1 MMVKNQTAGWIWTK
15 DWTEED
21 KKTARRVYFTKEF
34 ALQEQVDKNEIS
46 ITADCRYKL
55 YVNGEFVQYGPAK
68 GDHKVH
74 YFDTV
79 DIGKYLHAGSNRI
92 DIAVLHYPEDPGV
105 GNHSLFSSD
114 TPGLYLEGISPDG
127 WKSRVDRN
135 VFYGREEKRFAP
147 LQIHERVISGASE
160 ENWEPVLLR
169 RGKEMPE
176 YLRRENLKARPIPAM
191 FLKRHAFALPVSS
204 VEANSEAEFV
214 LNAGE
219 EMCAFVKLLMRGGRG
234 AEVQLLYSEC
244 YDLESGK
251 GDRTDAVNGKLYGYT
266 DVYQIRETR
275 EKVKSD
281 GTCGADEMY
290 NESET
295 AVHRVFEPFW
305 FRTFRFIK
313 VTVKTGNEP
322 LFLDAF
328 EYLETGYPVEVST
341 QVQTSDES
349 LASIWDISQRT
360 LRRCMHETY
369 VDCPYYEQLQYI
381 MDTRSEILYTYAVS
395 ADDRL
400 ARKAIGEFARAQR
413 PDGLLNC
420 SYPNK
425 NINVIP
431 GFAVYYILMV
441 HDHMMYFGDP
451 ELVKSVLP
459 VIRNILGFYGRNVAK
474 EGPWAGLVGKT
485 GGENEKGELWSFIDW
500 AHEWMETTGMP
511 PAGLH
516 GPITMESL
524 LYVLGLQKAAELEEY
539 AGDEAYAVRDR
550 EEAVRV
556 QEAVRKLCMDE
567 DGFITDGP
575 AAAAFGEDESVADAS
590 AADVARQTSEAQT
603 ACRMRSQHCQVF
615 GILTGTLD
623 EEEGRRNLEMSMND
637 AGFARCSVA
646 MNFYL
651 FRALEQTGLYAYTDR
666 CWDIWRKMVRSNCT
680 TCVEAEFYARS
691 ECHAWGA
698 LALYE
703 IPSVILGVRP
713 AAPGYSKI
721 EVKPCPGYLTSA
733 SGTVHT
739 PAGDV
744 RVSWHKIGDKIDLK
758 VSQE

>member
-15 DWTEED
+15 DWNEED

-34 ALQEQVDKNEIS
+34 ELQEQADKYELS
-46 ITADCRYKL
+46 ITTDCRYKL

-74 YFDTV
+74 YFDTA
-79 DIGKYLHAGSNRI
+79 DIGKYLHTGSNRI
-92 DIAVLHYPEDPGV
+92 DVAVLHYPEDPGV
-105 GNHSLFSSD
+105 GNHSFFSSD
-114 TPGLYLEGISPDG
+114 TPGLYLEGISLDG

-147 LQIHERVISGASE
+147 LQIHEKVIGEADE

-169 RGKEMPE
+169 SENEMPE
-176 YLRRENLKARPIPAM
+176 YLRRENLKVRPIPVM
-191 FLKRHAFALPVSS
+191 FLKRHAFALPVPY

-214 LNAGE
+214 LSAGE
-219 EMCAFVKLLMRGGRG
+219 EMCAFVKLLMRGGSG

-266 DVYQIRETR
+266 DVYQIGESA
-275 EKVKSD
+275 EAVEHS
-281 GTCGADEMY
+281 
-290 NESET
+290 ESET

-322 LFLDAF
+322 LFLDGF
-328 EYLETGYPVEVST
+328 EYLETGYPVEIRT
-341 QVQTSDES
+341 QVQTSDET
-349 LASIWDISQRT
+349 LAPIWDISLRT

-431 GFAVYYILMV
+431 GFAAYYILMV

-500 AHEWMETTGMP
+500 AQEWMETTGMP
-511 PAGLH
+511 PAGLY

-539 AGDEAYAVRDR
+539 AGDAAQAAQDR
-550 EEAVRV
+550 EEAARV

-575 AAAAFGEDESVADAS
+575 VAAAFGADESVADAS
-590 AADVARQTSEAQT
+590 AADAAGQTYEAQT

-623 EEEGRRNLEMSMND
+623 EEEGRRNLETSMNE

-703 IPSVILGVRP
+703 VPSVILGVRP
-713 AAPGYSKI
+713 AAPGYSKF

-758 VSQE
+758 VSQER